1 MKKNKIIF
9 IVIPLLVFISLIG
22 VGFSSWYFS
31 LDELESTKNISVY
44 TVSNVEK
51 GELSLIEAPSKVVF
65 SQGNGE
71 INNTKDGINFY
82 KEENGAFVESDK
94 VIIKYEL
101 KDPNDSIDGG
111 IYRLYVS
118 FSGATF
124 TNIVKLT
131 DIYSSS
137 AEENGGYDIKDDIKR
152 IEATED
158 EPYGYFLYT
167 LELSNVI
174 EYKSAGSSGVKPIDL
189 EKYNYLSESV
199 KDAKITITV
208 EAI

>member
-1 MKKNKIIF
+1 MKRFKILF
-9 IVIPLLVFISLIG
+9 IVIPLLVFISIIG

-31 LDELESTKNISVY
+31 LDELESSKNISVY

-51 GELSLIEAPSKVVF
+51 GELKLIEAPSKVVF

-118 FSGATF
+118 FSGTAF

-137 AEENGGYDIKDDIKR
+137 TEENGGYDIKDDIKR

-158 EPYGYFLYT
+158 EDYGYFLYT